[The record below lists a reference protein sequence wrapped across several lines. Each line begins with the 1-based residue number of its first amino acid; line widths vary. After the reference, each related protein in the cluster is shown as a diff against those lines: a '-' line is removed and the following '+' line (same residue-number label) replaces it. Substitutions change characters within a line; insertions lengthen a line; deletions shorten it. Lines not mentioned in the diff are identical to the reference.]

1 MTTTTRLAALALAAA
16 ALGTTRGRTALG
28 SVLITLGSELLPP
41 VDHDPERDDRI
52 AARVADRLA
61 RATVPSWSYTTNGH
75 RPPL

>member
-1 MTTTTRLAALALAAA
+1 MNATTRLSLLAIAAA
-16 ALGTTRGRTALG
+16 TLGTTRGRAALG

-61 RATVPSWSYTTNGH
+61 RATVPSYTTNGH

>member
-1 MTTTTRLAALALAAA
+1 MSTTTRFSLLAIAAA
-16 ALGTTRGRTALG
+16 TLGTARGRGALG

-41 VDHDPERDDRI
+41 VGPDPERDDRI

>member
-1 MTTTTRLAALALAAA
+1 MTTTTRLSLLAITAA
-16 ALGTTRGRTALG
+16 ALGTTRGRAALG

-52 AARVADRLA
+52 AARVADQILRSPIPA
-61 RATVPSWSYTTNGH
+61 RYTTNGH